1 MVEEI
6 SQGDIFYVNFNPRK
20 GHEQKDKRPAL
31 AISHDMVRDTSNLT
45 IVVPISSTKRDFPMY
60 HTLYTTEKIEGKV
73 LLDQSIALDLKA
85 RGIYKDKVVEKI
97 KKEELLEI
105 IHLYKLLF
113 TVD

>member
-1 MVEEI
+1 MVEEV

-45 IVVPISSTKRDFPMY
+45 IVVPISNTKRSFPMY
-60 HTLYTTEKIEGKV
+60 HTLKTTKKIEGKV

-85 RGIYKDKVVEKI
+85 RGISKDNVVEI
-97 KKEELLEI
+97 IDKEELSEI